1 MKAKKGI
8 KQVIAML
15 LCAVLVVSGV
25 SATKPM
31 KAQGASN
38 VLTISSVRELKEFA
52 QKVNSGNSYK
62 GYTVKLTR
70 DLAFDGMVNN
80 FTTIGTNGYSY
91 HPFEG
96 VFDGCGHTISG
107 INITAVENVNEDSTG
122 LFGSV
127 DGTVKN
133 LTLKDCDF
141 SSRLLEYHSTGMDI
155 GSIASTLC
163 TNGTIDNC
171 HVIGGSVR
179 GTGDIGGLIGDL
191 SGGTIRNSSTSARV
205 ERGEDNGWSYTGG
218 TGGIVGKMRG
228 SAMVLN
234 SFNMGDV
241 FRGREANPSGGI
253 VGGQESGTIQ
263 NCYNVGKA
271 DYGIAYAAN
280 GIVSNSYCSESSSEA
295 NFYSMKGVEQ
305 GCKAFPASDMATDEF
320 LTLLNKGAVNSVC
333 RNWEFRSDVSN
344 YPVIVK
350 NLPSQTIKV
359 NVSGRNYKATSLK
372 RGSYTFNIGAT
383 AKTRVIYRVVTGR
396 NYISVNAKGKVVVKK
411 NTPKG
416 TYKITVTAVESA
428 KYKSAARTII
438 VRVK

>member
-1 MKAKKGI
+1 
-8 KQVIAML
+8 
-15 LCAVLVVSGV
+15 
-25 SATKPM
+25 
-31 KAQGASN
+31 
-38 VLTISSVRELKEFA
+38 
-52 QKVNSGNSYK
+52 
-62 GYTVKLTR
+62 
-70 DLAFDGMVNN
+70 MV
-80 FTTIGTNGYSY
+80 
-91 HPFEG
+91 
-96 VFDGCGHTISG
+96 
-107 INITAVENVNEDSTG
+107 
-122 LFGSV
+122 
-127 DGTVKN
+127 
-133 LTLKDCDF
+133 
-141 SSRLLEYHSTGMDI
+141 
-155 GSIASTLC
+155 
-163 TNGTIDNC
+163 DNC
-171 HVIGGSVR
+171 YVIGGSVNSTR
-179 GTGDIGGLIGDL
+179 NAGGLVATL
-191 SGGTIRNSSTSARV
+191 KGTIRNSITSAKV
-205 ERGEDNGWSYTGG
+205 ECVDRKYLA
-218 TGGIVGKMRG
+218 GGIVGETEG

-234 SFNMGDV
+234 SCNMGDV
-241 FRGREANPSGGI
+241 SRDEKGYPSGGI
-253 VGGQESGTIQ
+253 VGCQHSGTIQ